1 MENIIFGILLHVVAT
16 IIDNSVMMCDE
27 IIEVETKLYV
37 KKRKTNTKN
46 FNEKNSTCK
55 TQNFYILLAFLLV
68 TTALLM
74 AV

>member
-1 MENIIFGILLHVVAT
+1 MKNIIFGILLHVVAS

-37 KKRKTNTKN
+37 KKRKTNTTN